1 MSDSSPMQ
9 AWWEQDRDIRTFVTY
24 LEAERNASRHTITNY
39 LMDLRQFAEIIWPET
54 ELPGECP
61 WTAVGSFDARRF
73 LVAFQKRDCA
83 PATTARK
90 LASLRSFYRF
100 LMREERVATNPFSG
114 LRPPKRRHHLPNVL
128 SVEEVGRLLDA
139 PEQAEAAWRAQQDA
153 TRDADP
159 MKHYCFRRDAAS
171 LEVLYSTGSRVA
183 ELCGI
188 SLGDLDLAGGSVV
201 VYGKGKKERLCALGG
216 PALAA
221 INALLAAADPLWAD
235 VRAPAAPLFRNT
247 RGERI
252 STRSV
257 ERLMKPY
264 LAAANLSHEF
274 SPHALR
280 HSFATHLL
288 DAGADL
294 RSVQELLGHAS
305 LSTTQ
310 IYTHVT
316 IERLRAAYQ
325 AAHPRA

>member
-1 MSDSSPMQ
+1 MQ
-9 AWWEQDRDIRTFVTY
+9 EWWENDRDVRGFVTY
-24 LEAERNASRHTITNY
+24 LETERNASRHTIVNY
-39 LMDLRQFAEIIWPET
+39 LMDLRQFAEILWPENAASDT
-54 ELPGECP
+54 RAWSSVE
-61 WTAVGSFDARRF
+61 SFDARRF

-83 PATTARK
+83 PTTTARK
-90 LASLRSFYRF
+90 LSSLRSFYRF
-100 LMREERVATNPFSG
+100 LMREERVAANPFSG
-114 LRPPKRRHHLPNVL
+114 LRPPKRRHHLPEVL

-139 PEQAEAAWRAQQDA
+139 PEQAAALWRSRQDGK
-153 TRDADP
+153 RPPDP
-159 MKHYCFRRDAAS
+159 LKLYMFRRDTAL
-171 LEVLYSTGSRVA
+171 LETLYSTGSRVA
-183 ELCGI
+183 EVCGI
-188 SLGDLDLAGGSVV
+188 SLRDLDLIEGTVV
-201 VYGKGKKERLCALGG
+201 VYGKGKKERLCALGA
-216 PALAA
+216 PALDA
-221 INALLAAADPLWAD
+221 IKATLAGADPIWPQS
-235 VRAPAAPLFRNT
+235 RTPATPLFRNL
-247 RGERI
+247 RGDRI